1 MGIEKITE
9 LVLENIE
16 NLLLEGRVENI
27 KNKYPEPTWEEID
40 KLVAIDPSP
49 TNKFLEWTTK
59 MFLPKTIKWF
69 KENTG
74 TGWRSWRIEE
84 VPDDAKD
91 PRWRENYSISRNFT
105 TLGSDTLSELKDNL
119 EHFFKNPSKYEIK
132 DINQFKTIKEFE
144 DAVEVAKQKLSRK
157 EQKETG
163 VDKVFEDDR
172 FMLLMPKTH
181 KASCRYGARTK
192 WCVTMRGV
200 QSYFKSY
207 FAQGPIFFL
216 VDKSQPEKSYSPS
229 YMEKAPDY
237 WKVAIHYRPFNGS
250 LDTSGD
256 VALKYAREMNKQEF
270 VDGANLSNTQIDYWN
285 VQDEQKNESVVG
297 KYLGGPGR
305 GQKERAE
312 SILNRLKGVMEG
324 YTKKVL
330 SDYYDSLGGNVSEVD
345 ELKELREK
353 ITKLDTKQTNM
364 YFKRERLQNVIQRLT
379 NFNDRLETEEGDDDD
394 DDEYRVWVE
403 EQLKQAS
410 VFDRQLRDKISKI
423 EGEHSELVAKK
434 EEIEQ
439 KLKNKKLVFY
449 DREKNISMD
458 K

>member
-27 KNKYPEPTWEEID
+27 KKKYPKPTWEEID

-49 TNKFLEWTTK
+49 TNKFLEWATK

-74 TGWRSWRIEE
+74 NRWRSWRIEE
-84 VPDDAKD
+84 VPDDPED
-91 PRWRENYSISRNFT
+91 PRWRENYNISRNFT

-132 DINQFKTIKEFE
+132 DINQFKTVKEFD

-172 FMLLMPKTH
+172 FILLMPKTH
-181 KASCRYGARTK
+181 KASCRYGARTR
-192 WCVTMRGV
+192 WCVTTRGY
-200 QSYFKSY
+200 SHYFKNY
-207 FAQGPIFFL
+207 FAEGPIFFL

-237 WKVAIHYRPFNGS
+237 WKVAIHYKPFNGR
-250 LDTSGD
+250 LDTGGNL
-256 VALKYAREMNKQEF
+256 ALKYANEMNKQEF
-270 VDGANLSNTQIDYWN
+270 VDGANLGNTHIDYWN
-285 VQDEQKNESVVG
+285 VQDERKDESVVAR
-297 KYLGGPGR
+297 YLGGPGR
-305 GQKERAE
+305 GQKER
-312 SILNRLKGVMEG
+312 SNLILNQLKDLMER

-330 SDYYDSLGGNVSEVD
+330 SDYYDSLDGDVSEVD
-345 ELKELREK
+345 KLKELQEK
-353 ITKLDTKQTNM
+353 IDELNTKQTNM
-364 YFKRERLQNVIQRLT
+364 YFKRDRLKSVIQRLT
-379 NFNDRLETEEGDDDD
+379 YFNDRLETEEGE

-410 VFDRQLRDKISKI
+410 VFDRQLQNKLSKI

-434 EEIEQ
+434 EEVIE
-439 KLKNKKLVFY
+439 KLNNKKLVFY
-449 DREKNISMD
+449 DKEKNISMGG
-458 K
+458 